1 MWQKT
6 WKDYFT
12 FTKKERIAIS
22 ILLAI
27 IVVAALLPFIFTP
40 SFKEPFVRADLQAQL
55 NAAQSSAESGLADN
69 ANPTNSFHPFKFNP
83 NTVNASAL
91 EAMGV
96 EEDEINAL
104 IIFRQKGG
112 SIGSPEAFA
121 KIPGINSNTANL
133 LMPYISLDITQDTI
147 VKAPIVKQETAVAKK
162 NNKMIDINTAS
173 ASDFETLP
181 GIDEALANRIVKFRT
196 TIHGFTAVEDMLNTS
211 GLDKDVF
218 ETIKPYVT
226 ISVYKEPE

>member
-22 ILLAI
+22 ILLVI
-27 IVVAALLPFIFTP
+27 IVVAAVLPFIFTP

-55 NAAQSSAESGLADN
+55 NAAQSSAESGLEAN
-69 ANPTNSFHPFKFNP
+69 ATNSFHPFKFNP
-83 NTVNASAL
+83 NTVTASAL

-96 EEDEINAL
+96 QEDEINAL

-112 SIGSPEAFA
+112 SLGNPEAFA
-121 KIPGINSNTANL
+121 KIPGINSKTANL
-133 LMPYISLDITQDTI
+133 LMPYISLDITQDTL
-147 VKAPIVKQETAVAKK
+147 VKASIVKQEKAVAKK
-162 NNKMIDINTAS
+162 NNKLIDINTAT

-196 TIHGFTAVEDMLNTS
+196 TIHGFTALEDIVNTS
-211 GLDKDVF
+211 GLDEDLF
-218 ETIKPYVT
+218 ETIKPYLT